1 MAETAPASITPQPL
15 RLRLYP
21 DPGGG
26 HELRLQL
33 DHPSESGLRKD
44 ANGTLVP
51 ALYLAELSLL
61 LNGQMALELQL
72 GPALADK
79 PLFSA
84 FLPQSN
90 AGDLLE
96 IRWRNNQGQRGQ
108 HQQRI

>member
-1 MAETAPASITPQPL
+1 MGDTKNPL
-15 RLRLYP
+15 RVRVFA
-21 DPGGG
+21 DPAGG

-33 DHPSESGLRKD
+33 DHPSESGLRRGAD
-44 ANGTLVP
+44 GTLIP

-84 FLPQSN
+84 FLPQSK